1 LPPSAAY
8 PLPSWDTSWDSEPP
22 ASGGPPRRGKPS
34 RRRRA
39 LHPAITAI
47 VAILAVGVASA
58 VGVAAVGGTSAGANA
73 AKLTG
78 RPTNT
83 SIQTRDN
90 AGVPAA
96 APVLDAP
103 AAAGASPTA
112 GARGAAPG
120 AAGSRAPK
128 PPPPKAKPAVTD
140 EDAAAEAEV
149 VTLVNAER
157 ATAGCNPLTVDAR
170 LTTAARRHSQDM
182 ADRDYF
188 DHTTP
193 DGITFDARITAAGYP
208 WRSAG
213 ENIAKGQRT
222 PAAVMSSWMNSPGHR
237 ANILNC
243 AFKDLGVGLARN
255 GALTPIWTQ
264 DFGTA
269 R

>member
-8 PLPSWDTSWDSEPP
+8 PLPSWDDEPQASVDP
-22 ASGGPPRRGKPS
+22 ARRGTPS

-39 LHPAITAI
+39 LHPAVTAL
-47 VAILAVGVASA
+47 VAILAVGVAST
-58 VGVAAVGGTSAGANA
+58 VGVAAVGRTSAGASA

-78 RPTNT
+78 RPTTT

-96 APVLDAP
+96 APVLDASP
-103 AAAGASPTA
+103 AAGDSPTA
-112 GARGAAPG
+112 GTSAPATRAPG
-120 AAGSRAPK
+120 AAGTSAPK
-128 PPPPKAKPAVTD
+128 PPPAKPKPAVTD

-149 VTLVNAER
+149 VTLVNTER

-182 ADRDYF
+182 ADRGYF

-193 DGITFDARITAAGYP
+193 DGVTFDARITAAGYLF
-208 WRSAG
+208 RGAG

-222 PAAVMSSWMNSPGHR
+222 PAAVMASWMNSPGHR

-243 AFKDLGVGLARN
+243 KFNDLGVGLARN

-264 DFGTA
+264 DFGTS